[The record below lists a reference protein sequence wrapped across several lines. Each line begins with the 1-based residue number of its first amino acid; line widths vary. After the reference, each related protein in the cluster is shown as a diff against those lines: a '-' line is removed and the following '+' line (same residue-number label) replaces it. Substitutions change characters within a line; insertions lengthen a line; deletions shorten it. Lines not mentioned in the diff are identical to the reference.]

1 MPRLPMIKQLVGG
14 RDMLGEPSDP
24 KPGILSSVLGNH
36 TVLQRPM
43 ATSEDISDHHS
54 SEGLVSDALVLWC
67 RRSGILL

>member
-14 RDMLGEPSDP
+14 RDTLEEPSDP

-67 RRSGILL
+67 RR